1 MHTSDIEEA
10 APFILQFMETDL
22 LDGLY
27 WEYAPSGVLM
37 GEEKR
42 FSCPGGEDRV
52 GPCPVVPS
60 DRNILYEN
68 RMLGLPRIRQLR
80 VRNDSCQIHPHFQ
93 GRGCLYDVQAD
104 LEIKLIGG
112 CAHGVL

>member
-1 MHTSDIEEA
+1 
-10 APFILQFMETDL
+10 METDL

-27 WEYAPSGVLM
+27 WEYIHG

-93 GRGCLYDVQAD
+93 NAIHVCYNEYDSGDEEKGDFGNGFRRRTGEDA
-104 LEIKLIGG
+104 
-112 CAHGVL
+112 